1 MQCTTSMLALALSYV
16 WYLYVECFLMGFY
29 HGSLQIPKYH
39 KCISYSPLKISG
51 RLFCYQETYRNPIR
65 LRCQSE
71 ILRRKIIICIYLN
84 ELLSVQPMILLA
96 PISICRSYF
105 SPIRKTRNPSVYGG
119 ADGYCPHVQPSLQ
132 IVSTNH
138 TLFIT
143 QSLCNVNRKFVL
155 FLQVCLSHFVEN
167 ML

>member
-1 MQCTTSMLALALSYV
+1 MQYTTSMLVLAVSCV

-71 ILRRKIIICIYLN
+71 ILRCKIIVCIYLN
-84 ELLSVQPMILLA
+84 ELLSVQPMILLV
-96 PISICRSYF
+96 PIAICRSYF
-105 SPIRKTRNPSVYGG
+105 SPKF
-119 ADGYCPHVQPSLQ
+119 GYQDLVELMGTAPMSSPVFNLNQQ
-132 IVSTNH
+132 IV
-138 TLFIT
+138 LY
-143 QSLCNVNRKFVL
+143 L
-155 FLQVCLSHFVEN
+155 
-167 ML
+167 